1 MNSKLAVLIAESGAS
16 DAEIIEFIHESKND
30 PITVSIGACFLKDS
44 SVIRDFIIEVGYDP
58 YICSIVIPMI
68 KELWM
73 LDSLMDHLYYRSQEI
88 FRIALETKVWRENL
102 LKKRDEITNDS
113 IGESKNKIYA

>member
-73 LDSLMDHLYYRSQEI
+73 LDRLMDNVYYKSQEV
-88 FRIALETKVWRENL
+88 FKIALETKVWRENL
-102 LKKRDEITNDS
+102 LNGVDEIPADS
-113 IGESKNKIYA
+113 IEESKNKVYA

>member
-30 PITVSIGACFLKDS
+30 PITVSIGACFLKDN
-44 SVIRDFIIEVGYDP
+44 SVIRDFIVEVDYDP
-58 YICSIVIPMI
+58 YLCLIVIPMI
-68 KELWM
+68 KDLLM